1 MARVEHSSR
10 GFERSKDNSKDRY
23 GEHGKKDKWE
33 DDGEDRRD
41 S

>member
-10 GFERSKDNSKDRY
+10 GFERSKDDNKDRY
-23 GEHGKKDKWE
+23 GEHGKKDKG
-33 DDGEDRRD
+33 DDGGEDRRD